1 MNSLDSD
8 GEEEKSELSILK
20 GKLQQNKENRE
31 KEILTADTANEVRLT
46 YMRTYMRT
54 YINTY
59 MHILLHTHT
68 NIYVHLHVYI

>member
-46 YMRTYMRT
+46 CMRTYMRT
-54 YINTY
+54 YINT
-59 MHILLHTHT
+59 
-68 NIYVHLHVYI
+68 